1 MVVSRRGTRAALVA
15 AFVAIAIPCT
25 AQPVQDPAAAQALR
39 SEIDQLKQ
47 DFGAR
52 LSALESRLSALEGAQ
67 PAGAPGAPSPATP
80 AQAAGAPGSQP
91 TAQVPAGAEGGGGP
105 SGALP
110 VYE

>member
-1 MVVSRRGTRAALVA
+1 MVVSRRGARAALVA
-15 AFVAIAIPCT
+15 AFVAIAMPCT
-25 AQPVQDPAAAQALR
+25 AQPAQDPAAAQALR

-67 PAGAPGAPSPATP
+67 PAGAPGAPPAP
-80 AQAAGAPGSQP
+80 AAAETAAAPPNQP

-105 SGALP
+105 S
-110 VYE
+110 